1 MRRARSTIR
10 LACLAATA
18 AAWAGLV
25 VPGGGSVAAA
35 QDAPP
40 VAGEAAREA
49 QRREA
54 PTQKHPRAA
63 EPNVSVA
70 TEPAE
75 PRADPRE
82 LPLPERSNR
91 SLIWDRAR
99 LRADLERRRSET
111 RRELMELMA
120 THGARHPRVEQARLR
135 LEALAREVDVLE
147 KQTAPRPAEEVPAI
161 VMERAAYLGVAASPT
176 TPVLQKHLKLPEG
189 VGLVVDYIEPGSPAE
204 VGGLEVY
211 DVLVRLDEQ
220 LLVNSQQLAVLVRT
234 YEPRSEV
241 KLRIVRA
248 GEPSELG
255 MRLVEREVKPIEY
268 VEFWDP
274 NAPADVEVLAA
285 RQLAEPVPLPAREEE
300 PIEAGSVISI
310 AVHNLQGPGL
320 TTTVSKSLDANGT
333 IKLPLL
339 DAPVRVVGLTPVELQ
354 GEIVEAYRKARVQ
367 ERAEVSVSVS
377 APADELAAPA
387 PVAPPPP
394 PQPKSPAKSPN
405 KDRRGAR

>member
-10 LACLAATA
+10 LACLAAA
-18 AAWAGLV
+18 GAAWAALV
-25 VPGGGSVAAA
+25 VPGVAEGQDSPPTAEPARAA
-35 QDAPP
+35 K
-40 VAGEAAREA
+40 
-49 QRREA
+49 RREA
-54 PTQKHPRAA
+54 PVQAERRVA
-63 EPNVSVA
+63 EPNATVP
-70 TEPAE
+70 TEPAQPLHDPPTELDSE
-75 PRADPRE
+75 P
-82 LPLPERSNR
+82 NR
-91 SLIWDRAR
+91 NLIWDRAR
-99 LRADLERRRSET
+99 LRTDLERRRSET
-111 RRELMELMA
+111 RRELIELMA
-120 THGARHPRVEQARLR
+120 TLGARHPRVERARQR
-135 LEALAREVDVLE
+135 LEALAREVAELDEPVKPQAADDL
-147 KQTAPRPAEEVPAI
+147 PRI

-274 NAPADVEVLAA
+274 NAPADVEVLPA
-285 RQLAEPVPLPAREEE
+285 RQLEEPGPLPARVEE

-320 TTTVSKSLDANGT
+320 TTTVSKSIDANGT

-367 ERAEVSVSVS
+367 ERAEVSVS

-394 PQPKSPAKSPN
+394 QPKSPSKSPN
-405 KDRRGAR
+405 KDRRAR